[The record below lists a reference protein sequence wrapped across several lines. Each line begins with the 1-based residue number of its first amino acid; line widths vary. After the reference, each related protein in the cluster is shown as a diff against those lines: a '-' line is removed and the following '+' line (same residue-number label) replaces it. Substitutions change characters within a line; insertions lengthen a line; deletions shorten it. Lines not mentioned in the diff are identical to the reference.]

1 MHRGIAVAEDDVGRV
16 IAAIKDEGLSA
27 VGPQRP
33 VEVWPLSGPRMLL
46 EGDVDSIDPRP
57 GEARPAVYAADAYG
71 ALHYA
76 CRHNRSAHKCVPLMI
91 EFDAPSQEVCVDGND
106 LLYVMFSRHA
116 RIEAARP
123 VLEACYG
130 KAILDYAERAWAT
143 DDPKLRITLSD
154 LAVWDPEVVA
164 AHHANRL
171 LIGGKSATL
180 FRSAFKVMLPV
191 AATAIVAVRRIEECP
206 PEPRF
211 DVSIEALTL

>member
-16 IAAIKDEGLSA
+16 IAAIKDEGLST
-27 VGPQRP
+27 GGQRRP
-33 VEVWPLSGPRMLL
+33 VEVWPLAGPRMLL
-46 EGDVDSIDPRP
+46 EGDVDSIDLRP

-71 ALHYA
+71 AMHYA
-76 CRHNRSAHKCVPLMI
+76 CRPNRIAGGGVPLMI

-106 LLYVMFSRHA
+106 LLYVMFSRIA
-116 RIEAARP
+116 RIEVARS

-130 KAILDYAERAWAT
+130 RAILDYAERAWAT
-143 DDPKLRITLSD
+143 DDPMLRITLCD

-171 LIGGKSATL
+171 LIRGKSATL

-191 AATAIVAVRRIEECP
+191 AATAIVAVRRVEECP